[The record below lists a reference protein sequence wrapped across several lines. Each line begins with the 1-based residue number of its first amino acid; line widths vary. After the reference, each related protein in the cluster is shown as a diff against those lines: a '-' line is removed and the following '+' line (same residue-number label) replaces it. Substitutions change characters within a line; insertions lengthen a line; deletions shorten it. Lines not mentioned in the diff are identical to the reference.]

1 MTSDPSDQP
10 AKPRRKFFGS
20 QTPASLAPSG
30 MGAGTAAIMPLPI
43 LQALELLAEARGIA
57 ASRALLAAALPMA
70 QGGLAT
76 RLAPLALARIGIE
89 AHWQPLGARA
99 PELADMPL
107 LAPLTAGGA
116 VLLLGKSSDGTIL
129 VRDAAAEQTISYRA
143 LRPLLGSEVLH
154 SGLADPINGA
164 SDSQERELIG
174 RNPKMWIL
182 GAYLG
187 ERRALGQMLL
197 ASALL
202 NLCALTIPLYMR
214 AIYDRVVPNLA
225 IESLWALSIGVVMV
239 LVFELLLKKVKARFV
254 DRVATRVGQ
263 AVQHRAVVAV
273 LRARAPT
280 PGMGF
285 GAMLTGLRDL
295 EQLSLLVPL
304 AIATFCVDLPFVVLM
319 FGLIAAIGGLTVLG
333 PIIGALGL
341 LGFGMVTNLAL
352 KLASKRS
359 SKLIQARSD
368 LTAELTSGWT
378 TIKANH
384 AEGLFESRWD
394 VLSDHLAIGNKQV
407 RHWSEMPAATS
418 GLLVQLVTVMVVVIG
433 VLEIKAGAMT
443 TGALIAVVLLTGRAM
458 VPVAATVSMFA
469 RGYQSL
475 AQFNALAGLLQSEPE
490 RDVSDPA
497 ISQSP
502 VRGAIRVAGLG
513 HAFAGSGAPS
523 LAGLSFALREGER
536 VALIGKSGSGKS
548 TLLQLLAGLIPAQE
562 GLITLDSHALDR
574 FSIPHLRRHVI
585 YSAQDAMIFEGTV
598 WHNILLG
605 MAEPD
610 TAVVERAIRCSG
622 LDGFVART
630 AEGYM
635 RQVGPRG
642 SALSGG
648 QRQSLLLARALVRN
662 PAVLLLDEPTA
673 ALDVASEQ
681 AVIAGLAEASCGK
694 TLIIATHRLALLEI
708 VDRVIWLDEGRIV
721 ADRPKAEVL
730 AQLAGQSA
738 SQAGGQSA
746 SQTEPQNSKQG
757 PREAA

>member
-1 MTSDPSDQP
+1 MTLNSSERQDT
-10 AKPRRKFFGS
+10 PRRSFFRGKS
-20 QTPASLAPSG
+20 RPLPEADVRIAVDQ
-30 MGAGTAAIMPLPI
+30 AAITPLSV
-43 LQALELLAEARGIA
+43 LDALGLLAKAHGIPADPA
-57 ASRALLAAALPMA
+57 AFSAALPMPQDA
-70 QGGLAT
+70 LAA

-89 AHWQPLGARA
+89 AHWQPLGMRP
-99 PELADMPL
+99 PETADLPL
-107 LAPLTAGGA
+107 LVPLATGGV
-116 VLLLGKSSDGTIL
+116 VLITGCADGMVQL
-129 VRDAAAEQTISYRA
+129 RDAAGEQACAFAA
-143 LRPLLGSEVLH
+143 LRPLLGDEVLH
-154 SGLADPINGA
+154 TGLADPVNGA
-164 SDSQERELIG
+164 SDSQERDLIR
-174 RNPKMWIL
+174 RNPKMWLL

-202 NLCALTIPLYMR
+202 NLCALAIPLYMR

-225 IESLWALSIGVVMV
+225 IESLWALSIGVVIV
-239 LVFELLLKKVKARFV
+239 LVFELLLKKVKSRFV

-304 AIATFCVDLPFVVLM
+304 AIATLCVDLPFVFLM
-319 FGLIAAIGGLTVLG
+319 FSLIAAIGGLTVLG
-333 PIIGALGL
+333 PIVGALGL
-341 LGFGMVTNLAL
+341 LGFGMVTNFAL
-352 KLASKRS
+352 KLASRRT
-359 SKLIQARSD
+359 SKLVQARSD

-384 AEGLFESRWD
+384 AEGLFEGRWD
-394 VLSDHLAIGNKQV
+394 VLSDHLAVGNKHV
-407 RHWSEMPAATS
+407 RHWSELPASAS
-418 GLLVQLVTVMVVVIG
+418 GLLVQLVTVLVVVIG

-458 VPVAATVSMFA
+458 VPVASTVAMFA

-475 AQFNALAGLLQSEPE
+475 AQFNALAGLLQAEPE

-497 ISQSP
+497 ISHAP
-502 VRGAIRVAGLG
+502 VRGAIHVAGLG
-513 HAFAGSGAPS
+513 HTFAGSGAS
-523 LAGLSFALREGER
+523 CLNGLTFAVREGEH

-548 TLLQLLAGLIPAQE
+548 TLLQLLAGLVPAQD
-562 GLITLDSHALDR
+562 GLITLDGHALDR
-574 FSIPHLRRHVI
+574 FSIPQLRRNVI

-605 MAEPD
+605 MPEPAAD
-610 TAVVERAIRCSG
+610 VVERAIRCSG
-622 LDGFVART
+622 LDSFVART

-635 RQVGPRG
+635 RSVGTRG

-673 ALDVASEQ
+673 SLDIASEQ
-681 AVIAGLAEASCGK
+681 AVIAGLAEATRGK
-694 TLIIATHRLALLEI
+694 TLIVATHRLALLEI
-708 VDRVIWLDEGRIV
+708 VDRVIWLEDGRIV

-730 AQLAGQSA
+730 ALLAAQSDR
-738 SQAGGQSA
+738 
-746 SQTEPQNSKQG
+746 QTSRIPK
-757 PREAA
+757 EAA

>member
-1 MTSDPSDQP
+1 MTLNSSEQSPKQRRRVFSGRDPA
-10 AKPRRKFFGS
+10 AKPQSRQTRDGS
-20 QTPASLAPSG
+20 AAPES
-30 MGAGTAAIMPLPI
+30 AAITPLPM

-57 ASRALLAAALPMA
+57 ASGAALAAALPMG
-70 QGGLAT
+70 QDGLAA
-76 RLAPLALARIGIE
+76 RLAPLALSRVGIE
-89 AHWQPLGARA
+89 AYWQPLGPRM
-99 PELADMPL
+99 PEDAEMPL
-107 LAPLTAGGA
+107 LVPLANGGA
-116 VLLLGKSSDGTIL
+116 VLLLAGDADAFVQ
-129 VRDAAAEQTISYRA
+129 VRDAAGEQTLPYAA

-154 SGLADPINGA
+154 SGHNDPVNGA
-164 SDSQERELIG
+164 SDSQERELIR
-174 RNPKMWIL
+174 RNPKLWLL

-202 NLCALTIPLYMR
+202 NLCALAIPLYMR

-225 IESLWALSIGVVMV
+225 IESLWALSIGVVIV
-239 LVFELLLKKVKARFV
+239 LIFELLLKKVKSRFV
-254 DRVATRVGQ
+254 DRVATRIGQ

-304 AIATFCVDLPFVVLM
+304 AIATFCVDLPFTAVM
-319 FGLIAAIGGLTVLG
+319 FALIAAIGGLTVLG

-341 LGFGMVTNLAL
+341 IGFGMVTNLAL
-352 KLASKRS
+352 KLASRRT
-359 SKLIQARSD
+359 SKLIQTRSD

-384 AEGLFESRWD
+384 AEGLFEGRWD
-394 VLSDHLAIGNKQV
+394 VLSDHLAVGNKDV
-407 RHWSEMPAATS
+407 RHWSEMPASAS
-418 GLLVQLVTVMVVVIG
+418 GLLVQLVTVIVVVIG
-433 VLEIKAGAMT
+433 VLEIKAGVMT

-458 VPVAATVSMFA
+458 VPVATTIAMFA
-469 RGYQSL
+469 RAYQSL
-475 AQFNALAGLLQSEPE
+475 AQFNALAGLLQTEPE

-497 ISQSP
+497 ISLAP

-513 HAFAGSGAPS
+513 HTFAGSGAPS
-523 LAGLSFALREGER
+523 LNGLSFAVREGER

-548 TLLQLLAGLIPAQE
+548 TLLQLLAGLVPAQD
-562 GLITLDSHALDR
+562 GLITLDGHALER
-574 FSIPHLRRHVI
+574 FSIPQLRRNVI

-605 MAEPD
+605 MPEPA
-610 TAVVERAIRCSG
+610 TEVVERAIRCSG
-622 LDGFVART
+622 LDSFVART

-635 RQVGPRG
+635 RSVGPRG

-673 ALDVASEQ
+673 SLDIASEQ
-681 AVIAGLAEASCGK
+681 AVIAGLAEATRGK
-694 TLIIATHRLALLEI
+694 TLIVATHRLALLEI
-708 VDRVIWLDEGRIV
+708 VDRVIWLEEGRIV

-730 AQLAGQSA
+730 AQLASQNERPNGKHA
-738 SQAGGQSA
+738 SKEA
-746 SQTEPQNSKQG
+746 S
-757 PREAA
+757 

>member
-1 MTSDPSDQP
+1 M
-10 AKPRRKFFGS
+10 
-20 QTPASLAPSG
+20 
-30 MGAGTAAIMPLPI
+30 
-43 LQALELLAEARGIA
+43 LQALELLAEARGISANRA
-57 ASRALLAAALPMA
+57 ALAAALPMA
-70 QGGLAT
+70 QDGLAT
-76 RLAPLALARIGIE
+76 RLAPLALARVGIE
-89 AHWQPLGARA
+89 AHWQPLGMRVPAA
-99 PELADMPL
+99 ADMPL
-107 LAPLTAGGA
+107 VAPLAAGGA
-116 VLLLGKSSDGTIL
+116 VLLLGTDTDGTVL
-129 VRDAAAEQTISYRA
+129 VRDAAGNQVLAFAA
-143 LRPLLGSEVLH
+143 LRPLLAGEVLH
-154 SGLADPINGA
+154 SGLTDPVNGA
-164 SDSQERELIG
+164 TDSQERELIR
-174 RNPKMWIL
+174 RNPKLWLL

-197 ASALL
+197 ASVLL
-202 NLCALTIPLYMR
+202 NLCALAIPLYMR

-225 IESLWALSIGVVMV
+225 IESLWALSIGVVIV
-239 LVFELLLKKVKARFV
+239 LVFELLLKKLKSRFV

-273 LRARAPT
+273 LRARTPS

-295 EQLSLLVPL
+295 EPLSLLVPL
-304 AIATFCVDLPFVVLM
+304 AVATFCVDLPFVAAM
-319 FGLIAAIGGLTVLG
+319 FALIAAIGGLTVLG

-352 KLASKRS
+352 KLASRRS
-359 SKLIQARSD
+359 SKLLQARSD

-384 AEGLFESRWD
+384 AEGLFEGRWD

-407 RHWSEMPAATS
+407 RHWSEMPAAAS
-418 GLLVQLVTVMVVVIG
+418 GLLVQLVTVIVVVIG
-433 VLEIKAGAMT
+433 VLEIKAGVMT

-475 AQFNALAGLLQSEPE
+475 AQFHALAGLLQAEPE

-497 ISQSP
+497 ISLAP
-502 VRGAIRVAGLG
+502 VRGAIQVAGLS
-513 HAFAGSGAPS
+513 HTFPASGAPS
-523 LAGLSFALREGER
+523 LSGLTFRLREGER

-548 TLLQLLAGLIPAQE
+548 TLLQLLAGLVPAQE
-562 GLITLDSHALDR
+562 GLITLDGHALDR
-574 FSIPHLRRHVI
+574 FSIPHLRRNVI

-605 MAEPD
+605 MPEPE
-610 TAVVERAIRCSG
+610 TEVVERAIRCSG
-622 LDGFVART
+622 LDSFVART

-635 RQVGPRG
+635 RQVGARG

-648 QRQSLLLARALVRN
+648 QRQSLLLARALVRD

-673 ALDVASEQ
+673 SLDIGSEQ
-681 AVIAGLAEASCGK
+681 AVIAGLAEATRGK
-694 TLIIATHRLALLEI
+694 TLVVATHRLALLEI
-708 VDRVIWLDEGRIV
+708 VDRVIWLEEGRIV

-730 AQLAGQSA
+730 SQLAGLGA
-738 SQAGGQSA
+738 GQSNA
-746 SQTEPQNSKQG
+746 ANGKHGSM
-757 PREAA
+757 EAA